1 MVNCTMIAPLPKKEL
16 LPGALIDDHFTMIP
30 TRNEAW
36 QLVCEYT
43 GSESLRRH
51 MLSVESAMRA
61 YAFRCDGNADLWGVV
76 GLLHDFDYER
86 YPEVSANGHPNRG
99 AEILREK
106 GVDEIVVRA
115 ILTHAAKVTGAE
127 PESLM
132 EKALVAVDELTG
144 FLIAVALVRPSRS
157 ILDVEVKSVKK
168 KWKDKAFAAPVNR
181 EEIEHAA
188 TRLGFTLEQ
197 HIQIVLDAMKG
208 CADQLGLAPK

>member
-61 YAFRCDGNADLWGVV
+61 YAFRCDDNADLWGVV

-132 EKALVAVDELTG
+132 EKALVAVDELSG

-188 TRLGFTLEQ
+188 TRLGVTLEQ